1 MKAQNNK
8 AIYHGYL
15 QFSLY
20 LAACVLLGVLIYV
33 FYTKTKGIEVR
44 RIVDKTEEYDKIYV
58 RQNELANSIDS
69 LYVYANLFNTHLNDA
84 MLMNAVSKRKQ
95 DIIASMGDMNSR
107 DVRMYRKLLGEVN
120 TFLSLKD
127 SIRLKTIEE
136 DLVKRDLQQ
145 CIEDNKRTKRKM
157 TIGGITVEK

>member
-8 AIYHGYL
+8 AIYHAYWY
-15 QFSLY
+15 FSLY

-69 LYVYANLFNTHLNDA
+69 LYVYVNLFNTHLNDA

-95 DIIASMGDMNSR
+95 DIIASMDDMNSR

-127 SIRLKTIEE
+127 SIRLKTMKKISSKKIYKN
-136 DLVKRDLQQ
+136 VSK
-145 CIEDNKRTKRKM
+145 
-157 TIGGITVEK
+157 TINGPSAR